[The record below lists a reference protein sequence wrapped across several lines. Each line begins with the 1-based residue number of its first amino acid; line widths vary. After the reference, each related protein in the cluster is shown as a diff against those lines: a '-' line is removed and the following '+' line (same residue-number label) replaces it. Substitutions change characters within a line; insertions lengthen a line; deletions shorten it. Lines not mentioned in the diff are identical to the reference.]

1 MSALATILALVEALA
16 AALRLDSEEART
28 RRRRVRE
35 ARRLEREA
43 ERAKRAAQAVRLR
56 DPLDPAP

>member
-1 MSALATILALVEALA
+1 VSALDALRALVETLA
-16 AALRLDSEEART
+16 AAFRLDSEDARA